1 MSSDFDNNTTVQ
13 LYTFLAT
20 FNDTV
25 CHCNSITSF
34 E

>member
-1 MSSDFDNNTTVQ
+1 MSGDFDNNTTVQ

-25 CHCNSITSF
+25 CYCNSITSF